1 LVKCRR
7 LFRNER
13 QPPRAV
19 GIDDGPSKRNG
30 IVKTRNNRAS
40 MVAVWFNRLEI
51 DDARIGVVQVDGL
64 DSTDVMLRLLKGT
77 RTTVVFLSGASFAG
91 FNIVDAQRLH
101 NTLHIP
107 IIIISREKPHNA
119 SVKRAL
125 KKHFTDWRTRWELI
139 RGLGRIH
146 AFAPKP
152 GEQPLHFEAI
162 GITAAQAKRVI
173 RAYCVTSR
181 VPEPIRVAGIMAKGL
196 ALAGNELPA
205 GRQEVGNAELQRLK
219 VHYGKQARGRH

>member
-1 LVKCRR
+1 
-7 LFRNER
+7 
-13 QPPRAV
+13 
-19 GIDDGPSKRNG
+19 
-30 IVKTRNNRAS
+30 
-40 MVAVWFNRLEI
+40 MVAVWFDRLAFDE
-51 DDARIGVVQVDGL
+51 ARIGVAQVDGL
-64 DSTDVMLRLLKGT
+64 DSTDVILSLLKET

-101 NTLHIP
+101 NTLQIP
-107 IIIISREKPHNA
+107 IIVISREKPDNT

-139 RGLGRIH
+139 RKLGRIH

-152 GEQPLHFEAI
+152 SEQPLHFESI
-162 GITAAQAKRVI
+162 GITAAQAKRII

-196 ALAGNELPA
+196 ALAGRELLA
-205 GRQEVGNAELQRLK
+205 CRQEVGNAELQRLK
-219 VHYGKQARGRH
+219 VHYGQQARRRH

>member
-1 LVKCRR
+1 MVKFRG

-19 GIDDGPSKRNG
+19 GIDDGPSTRNA
-30 IVKTRNNRAS
+30 ILKSRNNRAS
-40 MVAVWFNRLEI
+40 LLAVWFDPLEFNG
-51 DDARIGVVQVDGL
+51 ARIGVAQVDGL
-64 DSTDVMLRLLKGT
+64 DSTDVILRLLRGT
-77 RTTVVFLSGASFAG
+77 RTTIVFLSGASFAG

-107 IIIISREKPHNA
+107 IIIISREKPDNA

-139 RGLGRIH
+139 RKLGRIH

-152 GEQPLHFEAI
+152 LEQPLHFESI
-162 GITAAQAKRVI
+162 GITAAQAKRII
-173 RAYCVTSR
+173 RAYCATSR

-196 ALAGNELPA
+196 ALAGRELLA
-205 GRQEVGNAELQRLK
+205 RRQEVRNAELQRLK
-219 VHYGKQARGRH
+219 VHYGQQARRRH